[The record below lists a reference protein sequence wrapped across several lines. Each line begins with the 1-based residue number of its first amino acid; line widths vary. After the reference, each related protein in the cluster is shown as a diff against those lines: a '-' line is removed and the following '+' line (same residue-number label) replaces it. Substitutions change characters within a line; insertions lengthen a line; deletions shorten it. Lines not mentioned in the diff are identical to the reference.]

1 MVADGD
7 IDFEEMVIPIFAIMM
22 MAAGLGLAA
31 QGATDMGKAA
41 AAADRIFAVLDRKST
56 VDPSSE
62 AGLRPGTVSG
72 ALSFR
77 EIEFTYPTRTTPIC
91 RGFTLEVAAGHTVAL
106 VGPSGCG
113 KSTSI
118 QLIERFY
125 VPQKGKVLL
134 DGTDLQ
140 ELNVSWLR
148 AKIGLVGQ
156 EPVLFDGTV
165 AENIRYG
172 KTDASME
179 DVIQACQMANAHD
192 FIKGFSDGYDT
203 SVGTGGSKL
212 SGGQKQRI
220 AIARTLVKKPQIL
233 LLDEATSALD
243 NESER
248 LVQAAL
254 DSLLQTQRRTTLI
267 IAHRLTTI
275 RNADKIVVVDE
286 GKVAEQGTHDEL
298 VKLKGKYAV
307 LQASSQ

>member
-1 MVADGD
+1 MHMDPACRKQETKRLVTSCYLLAQQNTVTH
-7 IDFEEMVIPIFAIMM
+7 IAHSEPLLSLH
-22 MAAGLGLAA
+22 AALCA
-31 QGATDMGKAA
+31 Q
-41 AAADRIFAVLDRKST
+41 
-56 VDPSSE
+56 
-62 AGLRPGTVSG
+62 
-72 ALSFR
+72 
-77 EIEFTYPTRTTPIC
+77 
-91 RGFTLEVAAGHTVAL
+91 
-106 VGPSGCG
+106 
-113 KSTSI
+113 
-118 QLIERFY
+118 
-125 VPQKGKVLL
+125 GKVLL